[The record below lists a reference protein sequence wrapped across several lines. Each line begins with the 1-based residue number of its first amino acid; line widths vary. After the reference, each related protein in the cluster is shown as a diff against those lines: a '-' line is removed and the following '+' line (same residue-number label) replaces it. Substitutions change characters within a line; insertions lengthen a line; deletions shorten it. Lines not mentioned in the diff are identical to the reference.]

1 MIKMPRRLMAVVAAV
16 SLLSASAQASSVSD
30 LKDKQAKVQ
39 QEQQLTK
46 EALDG
51 TLAQKS
57 QTESEMEEADALLT
71 EVSGSLIATMDR
83 LDKTNARLASVEAE
97 LAEARQQRQE
107 QYETLKER
115 MRYMYMNGSIN
126 YFDVLFEASDFSDFV
141 NRVEYINRIVVNDK
155 TLVSKLEA
163 TEATILEKTEEVE
176 KQKSNIELLLLEQE
190 RQQEELEAVMAEK
203 QALYDKLDSDEK
215 TYQEKLDSLT
225 KAEKE
230 VKDLIAAAE
239 AAAEAKRK
247 AAAAASANNNYASLT
262 KNVSPYTGKMLWPVP
277 GRYTISDVY
286 RARRNPVNGK
296 SEFHTGVDIPA
307 PTGTSIVAADAG
319 VVIYS
324 GWKGGYGNTII
335 IDHGNG
341 ITTLYAHNS
350 KLVAAVGSLVD
361 KGETVSRAG
370 STGNSTGP
378 HCHFEV
384 RINGT
389 TTNPQSYLNY

>member
-1 MIKMPRRLMAVVAAV
+1 MPNRIAAV
-16 SLLSASAQASSVSD
+16 IAAMSLLSVTVQASSSVSD
-30 LKDKQAKVQ
+30 LKDKQSTIQ
-39 QEQQLTK
+39 QEQKDAQ
-46 EALDG
+46 EALGG
-51 TLAQKS
+51 TQAKKS
-57 QTESEMEEADALLT
+57 QTEAEMEEADALLT
-71 EVSGSLIATMDR
+71 EVSGNLIATIDR

-126 YFDVLFEASDFSDFV
+126 YFDVLFEATDFADFV
-141 NRVEYINRIVVNDK
+141 NRVEYINRIVINDK

-163 TEATILEKTEEVE
+163 TEATIAEKTEEVE
-176 KQKSNIELLLLEQE
+176 KQKSNIELLLLEQQ
-190 RQQEELEAVMAEK
+190 RQQTELEAVMAEK
-203 QALYDKLDSDEK
+203 QALYDKLDADEK
-215 TYQEKLDSLT
+215 TYQEKLDSLA

-230 VKDLIAAAE
+230 VQDLIIAAN

-247 AAAAASANNNYASLT
+247 AAAAAASNSYASLT

-277 GRYTISDVY
+277 GRYNISDVY

-296 SEFHTGVDIPA
+296 SEFHTGIDIPA
-307 PTGTSIVAADAG
+307 PTGTSVVAADAG

-350 KLVAAVGSLVD
+350 KLVASIGAIVN

-384 RINGT
+384 RINGS
-389 TTNPQSYLNY
+389 TTNPKAYLNY